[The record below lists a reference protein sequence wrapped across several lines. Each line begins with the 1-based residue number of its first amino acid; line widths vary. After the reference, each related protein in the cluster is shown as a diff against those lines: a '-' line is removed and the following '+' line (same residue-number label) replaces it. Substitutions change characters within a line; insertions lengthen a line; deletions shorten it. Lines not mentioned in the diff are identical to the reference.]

1 MKKALTLAV
10 LLCLNTPALAAEPA
24 PLVEAIARQ
33 ESGLNPLAVNI
44 AGKSYY
50 PATREEAA
58 QLIQRA
64 IAAGQSFDVGKM
76 QINSLRNLPALP
88 GDP

>member
-1 MKKALTLAV
+1 MRKTFALIM
-10 LLCLNTPALAAEPA
+10 LLCLQTAALAAELEPPA
-24 PLVEAIARQ
+24 QLVEAIARQ

-50 PATREEAA
+50 PATREDAE

-64 IAAGQSFDVGKM
+64 IAAG
-76 QINSLRNLPALP
+76 LPLS
-88 GDP
+88 